1 MGLSAVIYYGTFAT
15 YFEIKTM
22 PEELSLVCETYAGLV
37 LQFRLIT
44 ADDIPHV
51 MALER
56 SAHSHPWRQSSFE
69 DCLNGRQKCW
79 LAEHKGILVGYV
91 VVTHGGGDAELLNI
105 TVSPAYQRKGIGHC
119 LLAHAVNCVKEK
131 ADMLFLEVRMSNR
144 KAIALY
150 EREDFFEVGQRKNY
164 YPTINGH
171 EDALLMA
178 RQLL

>member
-1 MGLSAVIYYGTFAT
+1 MT
-15 YFEIKTM
+15 
-22 PEELSLVCETYAGLV
+22 EELSLTHETYTGLV

-44 ADDIPHV
+44 VEDIPQV

-56 SAHSHPWRQSSFE
+56 NAHSHPWRQSSFE
-69 DCLNGRQKCW
+69 DCLSGRQKCW
-79 LAEHKGILVGYV
+79 LAEHKEILVGYV

-105 TVSPAYQRKGIGHC
+105 SVAPAYQRKGIGQC
-119 LLAHAVNCVKEK
+119 LLTHAVNCVKTK

-164 YPTINGH
+164 YPTVNGH

-178 RQLL
+178 RQLM

>member
-1 MGLSAVIYYGTFAT
+1 MID
-15 YFEIKTM
+15 
-22 PEELSLVCETYAGLV
+22 ELVLTHETYTGLV
-37 LQFRLIT
+37 LHFRLIT
-44 ADDIPHV
+44 DADIAQV

-56 SAHSHPWRQSSFE
+56 SAHSHPWRKSSFE
-69 DCLNGRQKCW
+69 DCLKGRQKCW
-79 LAEHKGILVGYV
+79 LVEHKNTLVGYV

-105 TVSPAYQRKGIGHC
+105 TVCPTYQRKGIGQI
-119 LLAHAVNCVKEK
+119 LLMHAVNCVKGK
-131 ADMLFLEVRMSNR
+131 ADMLFLEVRVSNH

-178 RQLL
+178 RQL